1 MGWIITLIA
10 IVAVFY
16 IWYMAIIGRRNKAKE
31 AFSSID
37 VQLKKRADLIPN
49 ILAIAKRYM
58 KHEQDLLTEVTAL
71 RTQVARE
78 VNPASADD
86 VKQYLAAANT
96 LGGSMGKLMVAVENY
111 PELKADQTMV
121 QAQLSYNEVEAQIAA
136 ARRFYNSAVTS
147 LNNAVQIFPGSIIAS
162 MAGVEAMPFYE
173 AAEADRAPVSAAEL
187 LN

>member
-1 MGWIITLIA
+1 MGLIITL
-10 IVAVFY
+10 VAVVAFLY
-16 IWYMAIIGRRNKAKE
+16 FWYMALITRRNKAKE
-31 AFSSID
+31 AFSTVD

-58 KHEQDLLTEVTAL
+58 QHEKDLLTEVTAL
-71 RTQVARE
+71 RAQVVRD
-78 VNPASADD
+78 VNPGNPDD

-111 PELKADQTMV
+111 PELKADQTMM

-147 LNNAVQIFPGSIIAS
+147 LNNAAQIFPGSLIAS
-162 MAGVEAMPFYE
+162 MANVETMPFYE
-173 AAEADRAPVSAAEL
+173 AAEADRAPVNAAEL
-187 LN
+187 LK